1 MFGFHPFSMQSFS
14 SASPF
19 VDALTTTNALT
30 LTQASITP
38 ESRIIATTAGEL
50 SLTTQ
55 TLGDNSIV
63 LMIPESSTVLTNLLT
78 LSTQTPSPFTYNVVD
93 DNVTE
98 ETWSDVVTTTNTES
112 WSDT

>member
-1 MFGFHPFSMQSFS
+1 MFGFHPFATQSFG
-14 SASPF
+14 SAIPF

-30 LTQASITP
+30 LSQASITP
-38 ESRIIATTAGEL
+38 ESRIITTTAGEL
-50 SLTTQ
+50 NLTTQ

-63 LMIPESSTVLTNLLT
+63 LMIAEDSTVLTNLLT
-78 LSTQTPSPFTYNVVD
+78 LTTQTPSPFTYNEVD

-112 WSDT
+112 WSDV

>member
-30 LTQASITP
+30 LAQASITP
-38 ESRIIATTAGEL
+38 ESRIITTTAGEL
-50 SLTTQ
+50 NLTTQ

-63 LMIPESSTVLTNLLT
+63 LMIAEDSTILTNLLT
-78 LSTQTPSPFTYNVVD
+78 LSTQTPSAFTYNEVD
-93 DNVTE
+93 DNVPE
-98 ETWSDVVTTTNTES
+98 ETWSDVVTTTNSES